1 MNGDEYNRIRT
12 VRRAFTL
19 TKIAFAGG
27 NGTWRLISEIGS
39 DDNESTYSTHKTDG
53 TSDNVRKSLNDLDD
67 WFKAA
72 YQFVI
77 SILIFFK
84 RMSFFLKQLE
94 NSVGG
99 VTGSECVCEGI
110 LGQIFPNLLGVVI
123 KGIDDKS
130 EAGSGC
136 GCHCRGPRG
145 YFETGDWEIVVTAGE
160 GKAGCRL
167 RNSDVGAV
175 WLSAGLPF
183 VSCY

>member
-1 MNGDEYNRIRT
+1 MFPEIEKMNGDEYNRIRT

-67 WFKAA
+67 WFEAA

-99 VTGSECVCEGI
+99 VTGSECVEDISRLMTGR
-110 LGQIFPNLLGVVI
+110 LWLLLARVRPVV
-123 KGIDDKS
+123 G
-130 EAGSGC
+130 
-136 GCHCRGPRG
+136 
-145 YFETGDWEIVVTAGE
+145 
-160 GKAGCRL
+160 
-167 RNSDVGAV
+167 
-175 WLSAGLPF
+175 
-183 VSCY
+183 